1 MGAADAEVAGTAL
14 DEGLGEAD
22 VDGLGVALVLGA
34 AVGDGLGVGLG
45 LADGFGVAV
54 GDGDATALLS
64 SSPVP
69 TEATAGVSFVPEPSS
84 EVTESGST

>member
-54 GDGDATALLS
+54 GDATALLS